1 VALSLIAILSI
12 VSQAVM
18 QFLIA
23 DQKYDSRIVNIAG
36 RQRMLSQKIT
46 KLSYYVLNAE
56 SAKAASQFRKELED
70 ALSLWERSHVALVR
84 GDSSMG
90 LPGRNSRE
98 IMSRF
103 EQIQAHHEA
112 ILAAAKSIL
121 SSSGNRAVLAKYIL
135 EIRLHESAFLKGMDE
150 IVFRYDYEANS
161 KVEQAKWLEIGLI
174 SITLVVLMLEAL
186 LIFAPA
192 TRRIQRDMEDLA
204 NREEDL
210 ERLFAAS
217 PTALLLI
224 DVRSLNILRTNEK
237 ATALLGFSIEE
248 IANSNLKDYLDK
260 DYPANEGFL
269 EKINNG
275 ESLNEYEVVLLDSRH
290 SVFESLVSA
299 RSISFA
305 GKSVFVL
312 GITKITELKK
322 AKQTLE
328 HFATFDEMTGLIN
341 RRTGLMMLGKSMV
354 RAERDGSQVTV
365 CFVDLDGL
373 KVANDTF
380 GHLEGDWLI
389 RTAAQVLASV
399 VRGSDAVVRLGG
411 DEFLLILHDCS
422 NSEGVSILARAQR
435 SLTDIKLAQQKPFP
449 VSFSY
454 GLATYSPEKHGS
466 PDELIAEA
474 DSQMYMTKHEKKKI
488 RLVSK

>member
-1 VALSLIAILSI
+1 MALSLIAILSI

-56 SAKAASQFRKELED
+56 STKAASQFRKELED
-70 ALSLWERSHVALVR
+70 ALSLWERSHVGLLR

-98 IMSRF
+98 IMVRF
-103 EQIQAHHEA
+103 EQIQEHHEA
-112 ILAAAKSIL
+112 ILTASRSIL
-121 SSSGNRAVLAKYIL
+121 SSSGNRAVLAKFIVD
-135 EIRLHESAFLKGMDE
+135 IRQHEPAFLKGMDE
-150 IVFRYDYEANS
+150 IVFRYDYEANM
-161 KVEQAKWLEIGLI
+161 KVEEAKWLEIGLI
-174 SITLVVLMLEAL
+174 SVTLVVLMLEAL

-192 TRRIQRDMEDLA
+192 TRRIQRDMEELA
-204 NREEDL
+204 NREQDL

-217 PTALLLI
+217 PTALLLV
-224 DVRSLNILRTNEK
+224 DVRNLQILRANEK
-237 ATALLGFSIEE
+237 ATALLGFSIEQ

-260 DYPANEGFL
+260 DYSANEGFL
-269 EKINNG
+269 EKITNG
-275 ESLNEYEVVLLDSRH
+275 EILNEYEVVLLDSRH

-299 RSISFA
+299 RSISFS

-322 AKQTLE
+322 AQQTLE
-328 HFATFDEMTGLIN
+328 HFATFDEMTGLLN

-354 RAERDGSQVTV
+354 RAERDGSQLTV

-373 KVANDTF
+373 KIANDTF

-389 RTAAQVLASV
+389 RTAAQVLSSV

-422 NSEGVSILARAQR
+422 NGEGVSILARAQR
-435 SLTDIKLAQQKPFP
+435 SLTDIKVVQQKPFP

-454 GLATYSPEKHGS
+454 GFATYSPDKHGS
-466 PDELIAEA
+466 PDDLIAEA
-474 DSQMYMTKHEKKKI
+474 DSQMYVTKHEKKKI